1 MKKNLLR
8 TGLAA
13 LIAAWLPASVH
24 AALPKEVRLD
34 YAYYA
39 PTSLVLKQQGLLEK
53 ALEPQGIAV
62 KWVFSQGSNRS
73 LEYLNGGS
81 TDFAFTAG
89 LAAVLSRANG
99 APINTVYV
107 ASRPEWTALVV
118 PKDSPVQSLA
128 DLKGK
133 KVAATKG
140 TDPFLFLLQSLQ
152 QAGLDKNAVEIV
164 HLQHPD
170 GRVALE
176 RGDVQAWAGLD
187 PLMAASELQAGS
199 RLLYRNRDFNSYSVL
214 SVTENFAK
222 EQPEL
227 IKQVIA
233 AYEQAR
239 QWAIANPDALA
250 QLLADEAKLPLE
262 VARLQL
268 SRTDFSNPQPGA
280 EHIKA
285 LKAAAPILLDEQL
298 VRPGTDVA
306 QVVDQL
312 IQPQLAAQVIGS
324 NLAKAGN

>member
-81 TDFAFTAG
+81 TDFASTAG

-118 PKDSPVQSLA
+118 PKDSPIQSLA